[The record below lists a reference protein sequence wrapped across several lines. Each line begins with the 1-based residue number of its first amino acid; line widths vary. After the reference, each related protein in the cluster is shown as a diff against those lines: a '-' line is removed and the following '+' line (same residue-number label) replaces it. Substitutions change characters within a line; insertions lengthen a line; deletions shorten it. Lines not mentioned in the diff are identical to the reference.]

1 MANKTT
7 VKITGTEQAKKSAL
21 AFINNFKKSEQFL
34 NDLGAE
40 AVRQIQARTRAAS
53 GSLKTVDG
61 LTVSVG
67 IDVEYVQP
75 ELTKYTKEQ
84 RERLIRAGNSF
95 DPKIVK
101 KNRSNLSLSGQLLN
115 AIFHVISTAS
125 GEITIKLNEFR
136 RPYKGIRKSEL
147 ELKQDNKEIKKDLES
162 RGFKFFFISQKLTI
176 LLENKIAQ
184 ELRRKLS
191 LYNKLLRK

>member
-7 VKITGTEQAKKSAL
+7 VKITGTEKAKKSAL
-21 AFINNFKKSEQFL
+21 AFINDFKKSEQFL

-40 AVRQIQARTRAAS
+40 AVRQIQARTRS
-53 GSLKTVDG
+53 GGRVDP
-61 LTVSVG
+61 
-67 IDVEYVQP
+67 EYLQP

-95 DPKIVK
+95 DPNIVK

-136 RPYKGIRKSEL
+136 RQYKGIRKAEL

-162 RGFKFFFISQKLTI
+162 RGFKFFFISEKLAI

-191 LYNKLLRK
+191 LYNKILRK